1 MKTKQS
7 WDLAKID
14 GAWKSC
20 ATLMYDK
27 YLISSW
33 ATEIKKISVLILNT
47 LTGIGR
53 QLKKPAVKAGETLK
67 DLAPFYYQPLILKL
81 PPKEIKMFLTFWNI
95 GIVYQI
101 VLC

>member
-33 ATEIKKISVLILNT
+33 ATEIKKKSVLILNT

-53 QLKKPAVKAGETLK
+53 QLKKPGESGRNIKRYGTILLPAVNTTTS
-67 DLAPFYYQPLILKL
+67 P
-81 PPKEIKMFLTFWNI
+81 
-95 GIVYQI
+95 
-101 VLC
+101 